1 MNGTSKPRPLKVTT
15 ESYFFATSQNCA
27 SSSVSSAQ
35 GMNLTGA
42 FSSSTS
48 SKSSATNRVWP
59 RCVSALSMAM
69 QTTCD
74 VNGHRLMNRVI
85 SSRLA
90 VLAVSSASFSASRK
104 RYSRCASSKL
114 SSGSAEVSMSNIS
127 VAIGNKL
134 VLEDSN

>member
-35 GMNLTGA
+35 GMNFTSA

-48 SKSSATNRVWP
+48 SKSSATNKVWP

-74 VNGHRLMNRVI
+74 VNGHRLMNLAI
-85 SSRLA
+85 SSRLG
-90 VLAVSSASFSASRK
+90 VLAVASASLSAKTAK
-104 RYSRCASSKL
+104 R
-114 SSGSAEVSMSNIS
+114 EEI
-127 VAIGNKL
+127 
-134 VLEDSN
+134 